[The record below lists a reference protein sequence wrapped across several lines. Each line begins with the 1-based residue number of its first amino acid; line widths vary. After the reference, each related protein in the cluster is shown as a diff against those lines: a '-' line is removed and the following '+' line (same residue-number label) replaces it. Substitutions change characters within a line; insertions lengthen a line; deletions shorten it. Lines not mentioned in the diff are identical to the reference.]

1 MPVLIREL
9 PRCLSLLATVWLALG
24 VFLLALTPLPAHT
37 EQLGW
42 SPLFW
47 LAMAPASMLAG
58 CRVRGAARVPV

>member
-1 MPVLIREL
+1 
-9 PRCLSLLATVWLALG
+9 